1 VGDFS
6 LDTAVGG
13 HDGRYT
19 ATLSSDWE
27 IWGPN
32 GGYVAAIALRAAG
45 AHSRFDRP
53 ATFSC
58 HYLSQGAFDEVQ
70 LEVTTLR
77 ASRRAESIRVSML
90 QGDRRILEALVWT
103 VDELPGLEHDHS
115 SMPDVPRYDD
125 LPTFE
130 ELTSDTDYD
139 GPHFPFWENFD
150 YRPLGWVDGGEW
162 LTRRPTFPAAEGWF
176 RFVPRS
182 TFDDPYLDAA
192 RSVLVLDTMP
202 WPAAVRAHTG
212 DMPFIAPSIDLS
224 VQLHRA
230 APASEWLF
238 LRAESPIAEN
248 GLIGGT
254 AKVWSAD
261 GQLLATAVE
270 QMLCVPAPPMP

>member
-1 VGDFS
+1 VGDFDV
-6 LDTAVGG
+6 DTALLGA
-13 HDGRYT
+13 DGRYT
-19 ATLSSDWE
+19 AALSGDWE

-45 AHSRFDRP
+45 AHSRFARP

-70 LEVTTLR
+70 LEVVTLR
-77 ASRRAESIRVSML
+77 SSRRAESVRVSML

-103 VDELPGLEHDHS
+103 VDDLDGLEHDHS
-115 SMPDVPRYDD
+115 SMPDVAGYGD
-125 LPTFE
+125 LETFASLVE
-130 ELTSDTDYD
+130 KSRDD
-139 GPHFPFWENFD
+139 GPRFPFWDNFD
-150 YRPLGWVDGGEW
+150 YRPIDWIEDW
-162 LTRRPTFPAAEGWF
+162 LTRAPTYPAAEGWF

-182 TFDDPYLDAA
+182 TFDDPYVDAA

-212 DMPFIAPSIDLS
+212 MLPFIAPSIDLS
-224 VQLHRA
+224 VQFHRA

-238 LRAESPIAEN
+238 VRAESPIAEN
-248 GLIGGT
+248 GLIGGA
-254 AKVWSAD
+254 AKVWSGD
-261 GQLLATAVE
+261 GQLLASAVE